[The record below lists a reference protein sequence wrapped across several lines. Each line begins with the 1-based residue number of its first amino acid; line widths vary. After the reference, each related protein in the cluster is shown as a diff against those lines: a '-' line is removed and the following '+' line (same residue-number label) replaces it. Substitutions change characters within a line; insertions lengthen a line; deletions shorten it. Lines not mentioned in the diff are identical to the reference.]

1 MGLKGINNEEK
12 IWNYLIGE
20 ELTTFGAAA
29 LMGNLF
35 AESGL
40 NPANLQNTYEKK
52 LKYND
57 ANYTAAVDSGEY
69 KNFVYDSAGYGLAQ
83 WTHWSRKKKLLEYA
97 KTRSESI
104 GDLELQL
111 EFLIKELESLFP
123 AVISLLRRAD
133 DVREA
138 SDCVLLK
145 FERPADQSET
155 AKQRRAGYGQK
166 YYDKFAGTKE
176 DKPLQPPE
184 IKVETP
190 TIEPPKTDAQ
200 SYTEYAVKRGDTLA
214 KIAAK
219 YKTTYKELAAF
230 NGLSNPNLI
239 RVGQVIKIPCEWT
252 PKVGDIVYYNGNVHY
267 SNAGALVGKKCI
279 GGQAR
284 IAAIYG
290 LGKAKHPYQL
300 IRVAGKGATVYGWV
314 NEGTFTKA

>member
-1 MGLKGINNEEK
+1 MGLHGINNEEK
-12 IWNYLIGE
+12 IWNFLKSKK
-20 ELTTFGAAA
+20 LTDYGVAG
-29 LMGNLF
+29 LMGNLY

-40 NPANLQNTYEKK
+40 KPTNLQNTYEKK
-52 LKYND
+52 LGFTD
-57 ANYTAAVDSGEY
+57 ASYTAAVDSGSY
-69 KNFVYDSAGYGLAQ
+69 NNFIKDCAGYGLAQ
-83 WTHWSRKKKLLEYA
+83 WTHWSRKEKLLAYA
-97 KTRSESI
+97 KQKGASL
-104 GDLELQL
+104 GDLEVQL
-111 EFLIKELESLFP
+111 EFLIQELEQSFS
-123 AVISLLRRAD
+123 AVIAMLRKATS
-133 DVREA
+133 VKEA

-145 FERPADQSET
+145 FERPADQSEA

-166 YYDKFAGTKE
+166 YYDKFAGAKE
-176 DKPLQPPE
+176 DKPLQLPE
-184 IKVETP
+184 VKVETP
-190 TIEPPKTDAQ
+190 TIETPKAETQ
-200 SYTEYAVKRGDTLA
+200 SYTEYTVKRGDTLA

-239 RVGQVIKIPCEWT
+239 RAGQVIKIPCEWT

-267 SNAGALVGKKCI
+267 SNAGSLVGKKCV

-314 NEGTFTKA
+314 NEGTFTKI